1 MSKYYYYSPKRN
13 AERRLKT
20 NIYYKQMKNN
30 YNNAR
35 YSEVKHYNDIY
46 EEYKEKEKYYI
57 PTFIDL
63 DDFDLKNEMDYDYY
77 LETKSKWVYAS
88 LEYNKENFIKEI
100 CRLNFY
106 IRTRFNREEREFKGT
121 LQSLKESMGFINYT
135 KNEYLEWL
143 KQYENQFNNKEKEL
157 NIQILTNY
165 KEIDK
170 INNEIQEMKEYKEK
184 YERNESKIW
193 KMKKEIMQ
201 DNEYLQ
207 NLYTNIN
214 LGFFANLFKK
224 VSDLDYFMSEYERIC
239 DKWGLNKKITKE
251 RIKEMNKNYKNC
263 HIQMEIAKTLRNN
276 SKGKIL

>member
-1 MSKYYYYSPKRN
+1 MRYYYYSPRRN

-20 NIYYKQMKNN
+20 NIYYKQMKND

-35 YSEVKHYNDIY
+35 YNEIKHYNDIY

-63 DDFDLKNEMDYDYY
+63 DDFDFENEMDYDYY
-77 LETKSKWVYAS
+77 LKTNSKWVYAS
-88 LEYNKENFIKEI
+88 LEYEKEKFIKEI
-100 CRLNFY
+100 CRLNFR
-106 IRTRFNREEREFKGT
+106 IRTRFNIEEREFKGT

-157 NIQILTNY
+157 NIQILINY

-170 INNEIQEMKEYKEK
+170 INNEIQEMKIYKER

-193 KMKKEIMQ
+193 RMKKEIMQ
-201 DNEYLQ
+201 DNKYLQ
-207 NLYTNIN
+207 DLYTNIN
-214 LGFFANLFKK
+214 LGFFANLFKE

-251 RIKEMNKNYKNC
+251 RIKEMNKNYKYC
-263 HIQMEIAKTLRNN
+263 HELMEKARALRNN
-276 SKGKIL
+276 SKAKIL